1 MSLHF
6 YSTHQGTASLDNVK
20 FAAKQLEAQAVTIEP
35 DGENSLWWHAG
46 KHVNTD
52 TGAGT
57 HTGAVHPPTCAQVH
71 SVCIFTISMQAI
83 SSESAG
89 VNC

>member
-6 YSTHQGTASLDNVK
+6 YSTHQGAVSLDNVK
-20 FAAKQLEAQAVTIEP
+20 FAAKQLEAQAVTIEL

-57 HTGAVHPPTCAQVH
+57 HRRDTSTHMRT
-71 SVCIFTISMQAI
+71 ST
-83 SSESAG
+83 
-89 VNC
+89 